1 MSNNNNI
8 EILLRNKIQDLG
20 NFLLTI
26 CNNDTK
32 KKEIQDTLIGLP
44 FYKILIF
51 ISFLDKDKFN
61 H

>member
-32 KKEIQDTLIGLP
+32 KKEIQDTLIALP